1 MYKYK
6 KYTHS
11 ETLVG
16 EKGPPEHNIWSD
28 GNSGFIT
35 SGGKSW
41 SEIKAIVNNRTKN
54 PNQTLSTQYM
64 AGSW

>member
-1 MYKYK
+1 MELKQGLAAIVQVQVVKKKHNIRSVPINMYKYK

-35 SGGKSW
+35 FGG
-41 SEIKAIVNNRTKN
+41 
-54 PNQTLSTQYM
+54 
-64 AGSW
+64 